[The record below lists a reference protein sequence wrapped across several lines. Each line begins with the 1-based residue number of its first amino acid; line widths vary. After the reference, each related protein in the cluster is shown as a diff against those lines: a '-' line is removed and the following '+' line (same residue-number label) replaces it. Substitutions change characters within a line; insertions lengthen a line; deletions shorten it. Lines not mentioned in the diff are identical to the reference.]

1 MTLLF
6 TFLCVSPTIV
16 FAVLFWLGYVSG
28 DIQNATTPFALAM
41 TLLALFFGSLIK
53 Q

>member
-1 MTLLF
+1 MTLLYA
-6 TFLCVSPTIV
+6 FLCVCPTII
-16 FAVLFWLGYVSG
+16 FAVLFWLGHISG